1 MSVQS
6 DVEMLSIQ
14 VMEAYASKNHISGD
28 KAIDIF
34 HRYQIFEKIM
44 IQHEY
49 LHQVSLEEVLE
60 FVEQM
65 ILEDFAKS
73 KEIQKIKAEITQD
86 VLNSVSINIEN
97 KIRQTLDELF
107 KEFNI

>member
-1 MSVQS
+1 MIHNSMYQNFFNGL
-6 DVEMLSIQ
+6 DKNLQAQLS
-14 VMEAYASKNHISGD
+14 YHFRK
-28 KAIDIF
+28 
-34 HRYQIFEKIM
+34 
-44 IQHEY
+44 
-49 LHQVSLEEVLE
+49 
-60 FVEQM
+60 QM

-73 KEIQKIKAEITQD
+73 KEMQKLKAEITQD